1 MRLILV
7 RHGHPNYKDDCLTEL
22 GKKQAEA
29 VAARLREE
37 PIAEVYA
44 STCGRALETGQYIA
58 DVFGLCPIPLS
69 FMREI
74 RWGSIDGSELS
85 HKGHPWDTAD
95 DAPANGFDLMDPNWQ
110 TGAMFSNNNVS
121 KSVAAVIQAFDAW
134 LSTLGYFRDGAYYR
148 AATPTDKTIVL
159 ASHAGSSCAVLSHL
173 FNLPFP
179 FVCGSL
185 RLDFTSV
192 TIVDFHGKQDTV
204 FQPRIELLNDFR
216 HIRGIT
222 VENII
227 DR

>member
-7 RHGHPNYKDDCLTEL
+7 RHGHPNYKDDCLTAL
-22 GKKQAEA
+22 GHKQA
-29 VAARLREE
+29 AACAERLREE
-37 PIAEVYA
+37 PISAVYT
-44 STCGRALETGQYIA
+44 STCGRAVETGQHIA
-58 DVFGLCPIPLS
+58 NVFGLETQPLA

-110 TGAMFSNNNVS
+110 TGVMFSNNNVS

-148 AATPTDKTIVL
+148 AAAPTDKTIVL

-179 FVCGSL
+179 FVCAAL
-185 RLDFTSV
+185 RAEFTSV
-192 TIVDFHGKQDTV
+192 TIVDFYGAQDAV

-216 HIRGIT
+216 HIRGIET
-222 VENII
+222 ENII